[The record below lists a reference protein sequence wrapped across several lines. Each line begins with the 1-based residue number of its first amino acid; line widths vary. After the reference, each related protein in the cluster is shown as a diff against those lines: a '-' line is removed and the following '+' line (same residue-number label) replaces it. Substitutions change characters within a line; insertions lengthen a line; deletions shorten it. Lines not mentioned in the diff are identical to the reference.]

1 MTPYFWQ
8 LPITP
13 LHQFSKFNNFLLVC
27 WFLGKSLSNFVS
39 SDLTLYNWYCHN
51 ELKLLLDGL
60 WIFLLFQLGSYLFV
74 CVKCKFLDT
83 FFSDTSQHVNVFPYS
98 VFYVFYEQYLTM
110 VEDTAISLSISLG
123 AVFIVTFALGG
134 LDIKTAIVTSFTI
147 ILILV
152 NWLIK
157 I

>member
-1 MTPYFWQ
+1 MDFFTI
-8 LPITP
+8 PI
-13 LHQFSKFNNFLLVC
+13 
-27 WFLGKSLSNFVS
+27 
-39 SDLTLYNWYCHN
+39 
-51 ELKLLLDGL
+51 
-60 WIFLLFQLGSYLFV
+60 SYLFV
-74 CVKCKFLDT
+74 CVKCKFVDI

-152 NWLIK
+152 N
-157 I
+157 

>member
-1 MTPYFWQ
+1 M
-8 LPITP
+8 
-13 LHQFSKFNNFLLVC
+13 
-27 WFLGKSLSNFVS
+27 
-39 SDLTLYNWYCHN
+39 
-51 ELKLLLDGL
+51 
-60 WIFLLFQLGSYLFV
+60 
-74 CVKCKFLDT
+74 CVKCKFLDI

-152 NWLIK
+152 NLHFFNYQNIAYWTFKGNFLWQESFKNIS
-157 I
+157 

>member
-1 MTPYFWQ
+1 M
-8 LPITP
+8 
-13 LHQFSKFNNFLLVC
+13 
-27 WFLGKSLSNFVS
+27 
-39 SDLTLYNWYCHN
+39 
-51 ELKLLLDGL
+51 
-60 WIFLLFQLGSYLFV
+60 
-74 CVKCKFLDT
+74 CVKCKFLDI

-152 NWLIK
+152 RERPLMTFEVFWPFLTYLPTFSYP
-157 I
+157 

>member
-1 MTPYFWQ
+1 M
-8 LPITP
+8 
-13 LHQFSKFNNFLLVC
+13 
-27 WFLGKSLSNFVS
+27 
-39 SDLTLYNWYCHN
+39 
-51 ELKLLLDGL
+51 
-60 WIFLLFQLGSYLFV
+60 
-74 CVKCKFLDT
+74 CVKCKFLDI

-152 NWLIK
+152 NLYFFNHQNIAYWTFKGNFLWQESFKNIS
-157 I
+157 